1 MNIAP
6 LLAFTICLPAFA
18 DTIHWEFSENTAGE
32 DLHWVSPTAVD
43 PNADQ
48 YDYVY
53 EITYVGVDIVI
64 LGQVIGPNDV
74 TDQIDPELL
83 FGTGIVDGPL
93 LRKLSPKTNGARYR
107 YAIPSLFSEQKN

>member
-32 DLHWVSPTAVD
+32 DLHWVSPTSVD

-74 TDQIDPELL
+74 TDQIESRTVVWHWYCRWP
-83 FGTGIVDGPL
+83 
-93 LRKLSPKTNGARYR
+93 
-107 YAIPSLFSEQKN
+107 YANCFYG